1 MNREGKTIIHID
13 LNNIELLQ
21 LPSSRLYNAL
31 TEVGLLRDT
40 YHYYKQ
46 YKSGIFSALIKT
58 PDDIILGYV
67 SYTDRFQHLS
77 SALIALEKL
86 EKEDVTKLLISKKI
100 VRLID
105 YQFLKFAEKFEEDL
119 VRTLTDFNFLKKYFG
134 EVDYVVFLVHWKT
147 YCGDEDFFDRRI
159 NLLLNLGFRGTEVKS
174 TQVFWKRRG
183 ESSES

>member
-1 MNREGKTIIHID
+1 MNREGKIIIHID

-21 LPSSRLYNAL
+21 LPSSRLYNSL
-31 TEVGLLRDT
+31 VEVGLLRDT

-67 SYTDRFQHLS
+67 SYTNRINHLS
-77 SALIALEKL
+77 SAIVALEKM

-105 YQFLKFAEKFEEDL
+105 YQLFKFAEKFEEDL
-119 VRTLTDFNFLKKYFG
+119 LRVLTDFQFLKKYFG
-134 EVDYVVFLVHWKT
+134 EVDYIVFLVHWRT
-147 YCGDEDFFDRRI
+147 LIENEVFDRKI
-159 NLLLNLGFRGTEVKS
+159 NQLLKLGFRGTEVKS
-174 TQVFWKRRG
+174 TQVLWKKKV
-183 ESSES
+183 